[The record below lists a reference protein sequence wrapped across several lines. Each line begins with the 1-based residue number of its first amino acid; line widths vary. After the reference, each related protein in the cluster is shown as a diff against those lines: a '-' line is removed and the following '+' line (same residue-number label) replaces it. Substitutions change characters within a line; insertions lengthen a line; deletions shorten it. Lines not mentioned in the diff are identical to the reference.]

1 MSEFVMGARLELTDD
16 FSTNMT
22 AASQTTNQ
30 FRENLGNIDSAASST
45 AHSVEGVTNAVTPMA
60 EALEGVSDVSD
71 GIQETAD
78 AVQDMVQPS
87 ADTAQNM
94 NKWQNAINSFDS
106 GINKIKQLPSTLKQ
120 IATTKLDGLKNS
132 FTETK
137 TRASE
142 LAANVKNLAQT
153 KVTSLVSSFRTFQ
166 STVSEGKTGVSGL
179 ITSLKNVGKISVAS
193 TVNGFKGL
201 VTQAKNF
208 VGVKISKVSQ
218 AIAGMGGPAGIAK
231 AAISGMGS
239 ALKTAASYTFKTVIT
254 GLGKVGSAAKDAASK
269 IASGI
274 GNTAVTAVKGLATA
288 LGAAVTAAGGVV
300 AASINVGKS
309 FEAGMSTVASI
320 SGATGE
326 DLAALQAKAKE
337 MGATTAFSAT
347 EAASAM
353 EYMAMAG
360 WKTEDMVSGIDG
372 IMNLAAASG
381 SDLATTSD
389 IVTDAITAFG
399 MTAKDSGRFADVMAA
414 ASSNANTNVELM
426 GETFKYVGA
435 AAGAMGYSIEDMAVA
450 TGLMANSGI
459 KGSQA
464 GTALRATITRMAKPT
479 KESQAAMDALGIS
492 LTDSSGN
499 MKAFD
504 EIMVDMRKGMS
515 TMTEDQKASYAA
527 MLGGQEAMSGLL
539 AVANASDEDFNKL
552 TDAIN
557 GSAGA
562 AQNMADI
569 KLDNLEGDITILK
582 SGLEGLGIEIYEG
595 INAPLREV
603 TQLATE
609 MVGDLSKA
617 FKEGGFSGL
626 VGEIGTVLSTVV
638 TKIAEY
644 APQAID
650 MGVEMGVEMV
660 DSLLTGIQNN
670 APAIGKGAASTV
682 TAFVGGI
689 IKLIPNLALTG
700 VSLLTGFITG
710 ITTQLPEMLTTGS
723 ETMAEFNTGLQEA
736 LPKLATAAYD
746 LLKLLVSTII
756 TNLPQ
761 MLDSGASALTSFING
776 ITSMLPSI
784 ISTALQLI
792 TTLASGIAA
801 NLPQIITAAVNLV
814 LTLAQGIISMLPTIV
829 QSALQ
834 LVLSLAQGIISNL
847 PTIISAAVQM
857 ITSFISGIVT
867 MLPEIINA
875 AISLVTSLAQGLIAN
890 LPLIISSAVELV
902 FALIS
907 GLIQAIP
914 DLIMAVPQLVGAII
928 DTIMST
934 DWLEVGGNIIKGIG
948 SGLIEGVKNIG
959 SSIKEA
965 CSGIK
970 DSICGFFGI
979 HSPSRLMNDLVGTNM
994 ALGISEGFTDTMAA
1008 SADTM
1013 TKAVPTDFGTDTT
1026 LKVNTDVAQAAQPAL
1041 ENVTPTEIDRNLS
1054 MTATVI
1060 PIVPTELDST
1070 ATMAVNADTSAIDS
1084 FGNMASSIDFTNG
1097 ESVAPTAIGETPVN
1111 AAGVTNNDQSKKS
1124 TVQIIIEKILLEG
1137 VGTKDPKELV
1147 NEIMAALYE
1156 RLSGADEVLSDG
1168 EMGALL

>member
-1 MSEFVMGARLELTDD
+1 MAEFVMGSRVELTENFTPTVSVMSQSAVQFTNTLSGIEGAATAVANSMDD
-16 FSTNMT
+16 VT
-22 AASQTTNQ
+22 Q
-30 FRENLGNIDSAASST
+30 SA
-45 AHSVEGVTNAVTPMA
+45 TPMA
-60 EALEGVSDVSD
+60 DSMREVADTSEDMREA
-71 GIQETAD
+71 TD
-78 AVQDMVQPS
+78 AVQDMVQPT
-87 ADTAQNM
+87 AETAQNM
-94 NKWQNAINSFDS
+94 NKWQSAMSSFDS

-120 IATTKLDGLKNS
+120 IATTKLDSLKNG
-132 FTETK
+132 FTDARTK
-137 TRASE
+137 ASE
-142 LAANVKNLAQT
+142 LAANVKTLAQT
-153 KVTSLVSSFRTFQ
+153 KVASLVSGFRTFQ
-166 STVSEGKTGVSGL
+166 STVSEGRTGVSGL
-179 ITSLKNVGKISVAS
+179 LTSLKNVGKISVAS

-201 VTQAKNF
+201 VTQAKQF

-218 AIAGMGGPAGIAK
+218 AIQGMGGPAGIAK
-231 AAISGMGS
+231 TAVSALGT
-239 ALKTAASYTFKTVIT
+239 ALKTVTKMTFNAVVT
-254 GLGKVGSAAKDAASK
+254 GLSKVGSVAKEAAGK

-274 GNTAVTAVKGLATA
+274 GHTAVTAVKGLTTA
-288 LGAAVTAAGGVV
+288 LGAAVTAAGGIV

-320 SGATGE
+320 SGATGD
-326 DLAALQAKAKE
+326 DLAALQEKAKE

-360 WKTEDMVSGIDG
+360 WKTEDMVGGIDG

-499 MKAFD
+499 MKDFD
-504 EIMVDMRKGMS
+504 EIMADMRKGMS

-539 AVANASDEDFNKL
+539 AIANASDDDFNKL
-552 TDAIN
+552 TTAIE

-562 AQNMADI
+562 AQEMADI

-609 MVGDLSKA
+609 MVGDLSAA

-626 VGEIGTVLSTVV
+626 VGEIGTVLSTIV
-638 TKIAEY
+638 TKVAEY

-650 MGVEMGVEMV
+650 MGVGMV

-689 IKLIPNLALTG
+689 IKLIPKLALTG
-700 VSLLTGFITG
+700 ISLLTEFITG

-723 ETMAEFNTGLQEA
+723 ETMAEFNAGLQEA
-736 LPKLATAAYD
+736 LPKLATAAFD
-746 LLKLLVSTII
+746 LLKLLVSTIL

-761 MLDSGASALTSFING
+761 MIDSGSSTLTSFING
-776 ITSMLPSI
+776 ITNMLPSI

-792 TTLASGIAA
+792 TTLVSGIAA

-834 LVLSLAQGIISNL
+834 LVLSLAQGIIANL

-875 AISLVTSLAQGLIAN
+875 AISLVTSLAQGLIEN

-934 DWLEVGGNIIKGIG
+934 NWLEVGGNIISGIG

-965 CSGIK
+965 CGNIK
-970 DSICGFFGI
+970 DSICNFFGI

-994 ALGISEGFTDTMAA
+994 ALGVSEGFTATMAA

-1013 TKAVPTDFGTDTT
+1013 AQAVPTDFGTDTT

-1041 ENVTPTEIDRNLS
+1041 DSVVPTEIDRNLS

-1060 PIVPTELDST
+1060 PIVPELDS

-1084 FGNMASSIDFTNG
+1084 FGSQT
-1097 ESVAPTAIGETPVN
+1097 TALDIPDIEGVEPSTIGSMPVN
-1111 AAGVTNNDQSKKS
+1111 AAGVTNSDQSKKS
-1124 TVQIIIEKILLEG
+1124 IVQITIEKILLEG